1 MKPSKPI
8 QLPVNIHKLILDA
21 MAETRMST
29 ADLAKELGIG
39 NSSIHYLLK
48 KRGVQVGR
56 LWTIC
61 EATGVN
67 IFRQL
72 ADAIDIDNPVD
83 QEKEQLKKEIED
95 LKKER
100 EILRDVIALTKK

>member
-8 QLPVNIHKLILDA
+8 KLPVNIHKLVHDA

-29 ADLAKELGIG
+29 VDLARELGIG
-39 NSSIHYLLK
+39 NSSVHYLLK
-48 KRGVQVGR
+48 RHGLQVGR

-72 ADAIDIDNPVD
+72 ANAIDINNPVD
-83 QEKEQLKKEIED
+83 KEKEQLKKEIED

-100 EILRDVIALTKK
+100 EILRDVISLMKK